1 MQSAGI
7 VPSAPAYPMRSS
19 HHADCVAANGSRASP
34 NSRRSFVKRI
44 LLAAALATTTAMAV
58 PIIAR
63 SAEDAETQQAQAAQ
77 ADEQWG
83 EEHRGGPGHWMRGE
97 GGPSMHGWPGMH
109 HMVMHRNPQERCE
122 ERLAWRAAMR
132 AYTESKLDL
141 TPEQRPL
148 WDKVQS
154 IAQSEQQK
162 ERQLCAALKP
172 GGETTVL
179 ERLDRMQQFLS
190 TRFDALQA
198 AKPAV
203 QALYQALTPE
213 QRAIFDHPFRR

>member
-1 MQSAGI
+1 
-7 VPSAPAYPMRSS
+7 
-19 HHADCVAANGSRASP
+19 
-34 NSRRSFVKRI
+34 VKRI
-44 LLAAALATTTAMAV
+44 LLAAALAATTAIAV
-58 PIIAR
+58 PIVAR
-63 SAEDAETQQAQAAQ
+63 SAQDDETQQAQVAQ
-77 ADEQWG
+77 ADDQQG
-83 EEHRGGPGHWMRGE
+83 EEHQGGPGHWMRGE
-97 GGPSMHGWPGMH
+97 GGPGMQGWRGMMMHRM
-109 HMVMHRNPQERCE
+109 MMHRNPQERCE

-172 GGETTVL
+172 GDETTVL
-179 ERLDRMQQFLS
+179 DRLDRMQQFLS
-190 TRFDALQA
+190 TRLDALQV

>member
-1 MQSAGI
+1 
-7 VPSAPAYPMRSS
+7 
-19 HHADCVAANGSRASP
+19 
-34 NSRRSFVKRI
+34 VKRT
-44 LLAAALATTTAMAV
+44 LLAAALAATTAIAV

-63 SAEDAETQQAQAAQ
+63 SAQDAETQQAQVAQ
-77 ADEQWG
+77 ADEQQG
-83 EEHRGGPGHWMRGE
+83 EEHRGGHGHWMRGE
-97 GGPSMHGWPGMH
+97 GGPGMRGWRGM
-109 HMVMHRNPQERCE
+109 MMHRMMMRHDPKERCE

-141 TPEQRPL
+141 TPEQHPL
-148 WDKVQS
+148 WDKVES

-172 GGETTVL
+172 GDETTVL
-179 ERLDRMQQFLS
+179 DRLDRMQQFLS
-190 TRFDALQA
+190 ARLEALQA

>member
-1 MQSAGI
+1 
-7 VPSAPAYPMRSS
+7 
-19 HHADCVAANGSRASP
+19 
-34 NSRRSFVKRI
+34 VKRI
-44 LLAAALATTTAMAV
+44 LLAAVLATTTAIAV
-58 PIIAR
+58 PIIAS
-63 SAEDAETQQAQAAQ
+63 SAQDAETQQAQAAPPGP
-77 ADEQWG
+77 ADEQSG
-83 EEHRGGPGHWMRGE
+83 EEHRGGPRRWMRGE
-97 GGPSMHGWPGMH
+97 GGQGMQGWRGMMMHRM
-109 HMVMHRNPQERCE
+109 MMRRNPQERCE

-162 ERQLCAALKP
+162 ERQLCSALKP
-172 GGETTVL
+172 GDETTVL
-179 ERLDRMQQFLS
+179 DRLDRMQQFLS
-190 TRFDALQA
+190 ARLDALQS

>member
-1 MQSAGI
+1 
-7 VPSAPAYPMRSS
+7 
-19 HHADCVAANGSRASP
+19 
-34 NSRRSFVKRI
+34 

-63 SAEDAETQQAQAAQ
+63 SAEDAETQQAQTAQ

-83 EEHRGGPGHWMRGE
+83 EEHRGGPGHWMRGG
-97 GGPSMHGWPGMH
+97 GGPGMHGWGMH
-109 HMVMHRNPQERCE
+109 GWRGMMMHDMMHRNPQERCE

-179 ERLDRMQQFLS
+179 DRLDRMQQFLS
-190 TRFDALQA
+190 TRLDALQA

-213 QRAIFDHPFRR
+213 QRTIFDHPFRR

>member
-1 MQSAGI
+1 
-7 VPSAPAYPMRSS
+7 
-19 HHADCVAANGSRASP
+19 
-34 NSRRSFVKRI
+34 VKRI
-44 LLAAALATTTAMAV
+44 LVAAALAATTAIAV
-58 PIIAR
+58 PSIAR
-63 SAEDAETQQAQAAQ
+63 SAQDDAMQQAQLAQ
-77 ADEQWG
+77 SDEQS
-83 EEHRGGPGHWMRGE
+83 EEHGGGPGHWMRGE
-97 GGPSMHGWPGMH
+97 GGPGMHGWRGIM
-109 HMVMHRNPQERCE
+109 MHRMMMHRDPKERCE

-162 ERQLCAALKP
+162 ERQLCSALKP
-172 GGETTVL
+172 GEETTVL
-179 ERLDRMQQFLS
+179 DRLDRMQQFLS
-190 TRFDALQA
+190 TRLDALQA